1 MDNFGGM
8 PTMKRTL
15 LTDLLWILVLLLI
28 TAFLVIPYT
37 RQIFIQ
43 LTNNHPYG
51 MGFIKFAI
59 LASMGELLALR
70 LAARTWEK
78 PVGFVFK
85 IIVWGVIGALITFM
99 FSFYSAGVT
108 AILQPGTPSRGF
120 LSTLLPAFLTSALMN
135 LTFGIVF
142 MAAHRI
148 SDAYIEQ
155 RLHHKKPSFHDLVQT
170 IDWNTFITFVVG
182 KTIPLFWIPAHTIVF
197 MLPNYL
203 RVIVAAYLSIALG
216 MILAYSKDRKGTA

>member
-1 MDNFGGM
+1 
-8 PTMKRTL
+8 MKRTW
-15 LTDLLWILVLLLI
+15 LTDLLWMLVLLLI
-28 TAFLVIPYT
+28 TAFLVIPHT

-70 LAARTWEK
+70 LAAGAWEK
-78 PVGFVFK
+78 PGGFVFK
-85 IIVWGVIGALITFM
+85 VIVWGVIGVLITFM
-99 FSFYSAGVT
+99 FSLYSAGVT
-108 AILQPGTPSRGF
+108 AILQPATPPNGF
-120 LSTLLPAFLTSALMN
+120 LSALLIAFLTSATMN

-148 SDAYIEQ
+148 SDAYIEL

-170 IDWNTFITFVVG
+170 IDWNAFITFVVG
-182 KTIPLFWIPAHTIVF
+182 KTIPLFWVPAHTIVF

-216 MILAYSKDRKGTA
+216 MILAYSKHRKGTA